1 MSLQQPKEPNV
12 TPQAGD
18 GPSKLTI
25 GFLAGVALAVAALG
39 GYMVSGSKLFD
50 GGKTTSAAR
59 ADAANPGYGA
69 AVEASS
75 ATRWVAAAPGRVEP
89 KGGLIRI
96 GAPQVG
102 RISEVLIAVNDT
114 VEEGELIVRLDDTEF
129 RAKLAAAET
138 ETGAR
143 TRERDNASLSSSRS
157 NVRDAEDKVYEAER
171 AVTGAR
177 IELDSMLKAR
187 RDGGANKRDVDEARR
202 RLDEAQDRLKK
213 ERIAVAKAQ
222 AKSDVAEP
230 SRIESALS
238 AARSEVAIADAL
250 LDKTRIR
257 APRAGTVLEVNAKD
271 GEIVAPTPELPL
283 IVIGDLSNLSI
294 KTEVSEGDVSKIKVG
309 QQAYVKTIAFPGQEF
324 KGKVA
329 KIAPLLTS
337 PKLGGRGPRR
347 PTDID
352 VLEVTIDLD
361 GQTQLR
367 PGMRVDAFFLAD

>member
-1 MSLQQPKEPNV
+1 MSLQQPNGPNE
-12 TPQAGD
+12 TQPSGE
-18 GPSKLTI
+18 GPSKTTLVV
-25 GFLAGVALAVAALG
+25 LAALALTVAALG
-39 GYMVSGSKLFD
+39 GYLVSGSKLFD
-50 GGKTTSAAR
+50 GGKSTSVAK
-59 ADAANPGYGA
+59 ADAANPGSSSAG
-69 AVEASS
+69 EASS
-75 ATRWVAAAPGRVEP
+75 ASRWVAAAPGRVEP

-102 RISEVLIAVNDT
+102 RISEVLVAVNDT
-114 VEEGELIVRLDDTEF
+114 VEEGELLVRLDDAEY

-138 ETGAR
+138 ETGSR
-143 TRERDNASLSSSRS
+143 TRERDSANLSSSRS
-157 NVRDAEDKVYEAER
+157 DVRDAEDKVYEAER

-187 RDGGANKRDVDEARR
+187 RAGEVNNRDVDEARR
-202 RLDEAQDRLKK
+202 RLEEARDRLRK
-213 ERIAVAKAQ
+213 ERVAVAKAQ

-271 GEIVAPTPELPL
+271 GEIVAPSPELPL
-283 IVIGDLSNLSI
+283 IVLGDLSSLRV

-329 KIAPLLTS
+329 KIAPLLSS
-337 PKLGGRGPRR
+337 PSLGGRGPRR
-347 PTDID
+347 PTDVD

-361 GQTQLR
+361 AQTQLR
-367 PGMRVDAFFLAD
+367 PGMRVDAFFLPD